1 MNRNELDEL
10 PPVLDVP
17 TAAKVLGIGR
27 SLAYE
32 LVRRGEWPTTVLH
45 VGKLIKIPTEP
56 LVRLLGADE
65 IDLELGCDHTQ
76 RIEAA
81 LDGLQDLEIAAVNV
95 DLEIVEIAPAA
106 FGQQV
111 GHHNGPS
118 RIGEACHLPGVVA
131 KLLLGRGTP

>member
-1 MNRNELDEL
+1 MNRTELDEL

-56 LVRLLGADE
+56 LVRLLGAVPEPGSDA
-65 IDLELGCDHTQ
+65 GPGVSATPVHRTSP
-76 RIEAA
+76 EA
-81 LDGLQDLEIAAVNV
+81 LPVSAAEPTINH
-95 DLEIVEIAPAA
+95 ETHRPAPAPA
-106 FGQQV
+106 VRG
-111 GHHNGPS
+111 S
-118 RIGEACHLPGVVA
+118 RRGVA
-131 KLLLGRGTP
+131 

>member
-17 TAAKVLGIGR
+17 SAAKVLGIGR

-56 LVRLLGADE
+56 LVRLLGA
-65 IDLELGCDHTQ
+65 
-76 RIEAA
+76 
-81 LDGLQDLEIAAVNV
+81 
-95 DLEIVEIAPAA
+95 APA
-106 FGQQV
+106 
-111 GHHNGPS
+111 PS
-118 RIGEACHLPGVVA
+118 SDARPGEGTRHVHGTISGALPVSAAEPTIDNETHRPAPVPVVRGSRRGVA
-131 KLLLGRGTP
+131 

>member
-45 VGKLIKIPTEP
+45 VGKLIKIPREP
-56 LVRLLGADE
+56 LIRLIEDPGTADVRAAD
-65 IDLELGCDHTQ
+65 
-76 RIEAA
+76 AS
-81 LDGLQDLEIAAVNV
+81 V
-95 DLEIVEIAPAA
+95 DARP
-106 FGQQV
+106 
-111 GHHNGPS
+111 H
-118 RIGEACHLPGVVA
+118 
-131 KLLLGRGTP
+131 

>member
-56 LVRLLGADE
+56 LVRLLGA
-65 IDLELGCDHTQ
+65 
-76 RIEAA
+76 
-81 LDGLQDLEIAAVNV
+81 
-95 DLEIVEIAPAA
+95 APE
-106 FGQQV
+106 
-111 GHHNGPS
+111 PS
-118 RIGEACHLPGVVA
+118 SDAGPGVSTTRVHGADAGALPVSAAEPRINDETHRSVPVA
-131 KLLLGRGTP
+131 RGSRRGVA

>member
-56 LVRLLGADE
+56 LVRLLGAAPEPSSDAGPGE
-65 IDLELGCDHTQ
+65 SASHVHRTIS
-76 RIEAA
+76 EA
-81 LDGLQDLEIAAVNV
+81 LPVSAAEQTINN
-95 DLEIVEIAPAA
+95 ETRRSAPAPVVR
-106 FGQQV
+106 G
-111 GHHNGPS
+111 S
-118 RIGEACHLPGVVA
+118 RRGVA
-131 KLLLGRGTP
+131 

>member
-32 LVRRGEWPTTVLH
+32 LVRRGEWPTQVLH

-56 LVRLLGADE
+56 LVRLLGAAPEPGPDAGDSVSATGVHEKSRGALPVSAAEPTINDE
-65 IDLELGCDHTQ
+65 TH
-76 RIEAA
+76 RPAPVP
-81 LDGLQDLEIAAVNV
+81 AVR
-95 DLEIVEIAPAA
+95 
-106 FGQQV
+106 G
-111 GHHNGPS
+111 S
-118 RIGEACHLPGVVA
+118 RRVVA
-131 KLLLGRGTP
+131 

>member
-32 LVRRGEWPTTVLH
+32 LVRRGEWPTQVLH

-56 LVRLLGADE
+56 LVRLLGA
-65 IDLELGCDHTQ
+65 
-76 RIEAA
+76 
-81 LDGLQDLEIAAVNV
+81 
-95 DLEIVEIAPAA
+95 APAPSSDA
-106 FGQQV
+106 
-111 GHHNGPS
+111 GPGEGTSHVHRTIAGALPVSAAEQTINDETHRPASVPVARGS
-118 RIGEACHLPGVVA
+118 R
-131 KLLLGRGTP
+131 RGIA

>member
-56 LVRLLGADE
+56 LVRLLGA
-65 IDLELGCDHTQ
+65 
-76 RIEAA
+76 
-81 LDGLQDLEIAAVNV
+81 
-95 DLEIVEIAPAA
+95 APEPGSDA
-106 FGQQV
+106 G
-111 GHHNGPS
+111 
-118 RIGEACHLPGVVA
+118 PGVSATRVHGMDVGALPVSAAEPTINDETPRPARLPEARGSRRGVA
-131 KLLLGRGTP
+131 